1 LSADLRLK
9 DKIRVLSC
17 VKCHQSLKN
26 MNISDQGRRIREY
39 EFLLWEYKRNGAMH
53 EVIKKLEDKI
63 NKLKQGKFE
72 DEAPQ

>member
-1 LSADLRLK
+1 
-9 DKIRVLSC
+9 
-17 VKCHQSLKN
+17 